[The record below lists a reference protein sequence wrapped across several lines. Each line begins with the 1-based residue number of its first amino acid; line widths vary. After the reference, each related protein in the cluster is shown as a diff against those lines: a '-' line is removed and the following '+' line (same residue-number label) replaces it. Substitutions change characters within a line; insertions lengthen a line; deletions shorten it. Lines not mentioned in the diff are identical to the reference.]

1 LKRELQRREAS
12 VEPGTYQFEPHTSE
26 VQLRIEGTSLA
37 ELFEEA
43 GYALA
48 EVMLGEEQPETPPGA
63 EQELVT
69 LEAADTEALLVDW
82 LNELISRADARKQ
95 VYTGFVVDELSE
107 RALRARI
114 RGFTPSVLKTAV
126 KAATFHG
133 LEIHEHEDRF
143 TATVVLDV

>member
-1 LKRELQRREAS
+1 MEPSAQEVA
-12 VEPGTYQFEPHTSE
+12 VEPGTYQFEPHTAE
-26 VQLRIEGTSLA
+26 VQVRIKGTDLP

-48 EVMLGEEQPETPPGA
+48 ELMLGEDPPEAPPEA
-63 EQELVT
+63 QEEHVT

-82 LNELISRADARKQ
+82 LNELISRADVWKR
-95 VYTGFVVDELSE
+95 VYTDFVVEHLSE

-114 RGFTPSVLKTAV
+114 RGSTPSVLKTAV

-133 LEIHEHEDRF
+133 LEIREHEDGF

>member
-1 LKRELQRREAS
+1 
-12 VEPGTYQFEPHTSE
+12 VEPGTYQFEPHTGE
-26 VQLRIEGTSLA
+26 VQIRIEGSSLP

-48 EVMLGEEQPETPPGA
+48 ELMLGEELPETPPDA
-63 EQELVT
+63 EQEFVM

-82 LNELISRADARKQ
+82 LSELISRADVNKR
-95 VYTGFVVDELSE
+95 VYTHLVVDELSE
-107 RALRARI
+107 RTLRARI
-114 RGFTPSVLKTAV
+114 RGYTPTVLKTAV

-133 LEIHEHEDRF
+133 LEILEHEDRF

>member
-1 LKRELQRREAS
+1 
-12 VEPGTYQFEPHTSE
+12 VEPGTYQFEPHTGE
-26 VQLRIEGTSLA
+26 VQIRIEGASLP

-48 EVMLGEEQPETPPGA
+48 ELMLGEELPATPPDA
-63 EQELVT
+63 EQELVV

-82 LNELISRADARKQ
+82 LNELISRADVGKR
-95 VYTGFVVDELSE
+95 VYTDFVVDELSE
-107 RALRARI
+107 RTLRARI
-114 RGFTPSVLKTAV
+114 RGYTPTVLKTAV

-133 LEIHEHEDRF
+133 LEILEHEDRF

>member
-1 LKRELQRREAS
+1 
-12 VEPGTYQFEPHTSE
+12 VEPGTYQFEPHTGE
-26 VQLRIEGTSLA
+26 VQIRIEGSSLP

-48 EVMLGEEQPETPPGA
+48 ELMLGEELPETPPDA
-63 EQELVT
+63 EQEFVM

-82 LNELISRADARKQ
+82 LNELISRADVNKR
-95 VYTGFVVDELSE
+95 VYTLLVVDDLSE
-107 RALRARI
+107 RTLRARI
-114 RGFTPSVLKTAV
+114 RGCTPTVLKTAV

-133 LEIHEHEDRF
+133 LEILEHEDRF

>member
-1 LKRELQRREAS
+1 VDVEA
-12 VEPGTYQFEPHTSE
+12 GTYQFEPHTSE
-26 VQLRIEGTSLA
+26 VKLRLEGTELA

-48 EVMLGEEQPETPPGA
+48 ELMLGEERPETLSEG
-63 EQELVT
+63 EEEHVT
-69 LEAADTEALLVDW
+69 LEASDTEALLVDW

-95 VYTGFVVDELSE
+95 VYTQFEVDLLSE
-107 RALRARI
+107 HRLQARI
-114 RGFTPSVLKTAV
+114 RGLTPAVLKTAV

-133 LEIHEHEDRF
+133 LEIQEHEDGF